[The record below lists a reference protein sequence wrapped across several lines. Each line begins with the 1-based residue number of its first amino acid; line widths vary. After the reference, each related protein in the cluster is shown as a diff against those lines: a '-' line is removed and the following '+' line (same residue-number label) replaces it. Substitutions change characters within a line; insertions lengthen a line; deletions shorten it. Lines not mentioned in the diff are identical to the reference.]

1 MVGYTSVGLLA
12 SVLAQR
18 PQFLDGSG
26 KTVSMVMAEVDRED
40 LDTVRMLVEDGS
52 IRPVIDKRYR
62 FEDMPEAM
70 AYLGTRRARGKI
82 VLEL

>member
-1 MVGYTSVGLLA
+1 
-12 SVLAQR
+12 
-18 PQFLDGSG
+18 
-26 KTVSMVMAEVDRED
+26 MVMAEVDGED
-40 LDTVRMLVEDGS
+40 LDIIRTLVEDGS

-62 FEDMPEAM
+62 FEDLPEAM